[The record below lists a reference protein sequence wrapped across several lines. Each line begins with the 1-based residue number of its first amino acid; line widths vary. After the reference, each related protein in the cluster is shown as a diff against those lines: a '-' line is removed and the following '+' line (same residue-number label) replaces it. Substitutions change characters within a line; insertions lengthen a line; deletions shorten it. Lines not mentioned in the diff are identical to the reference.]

1 MCCIVLLFMIRT
13 GREVKTTEASISI
26 LEAVHDSGGI
36 TLQGL
41 SDRLD
46 MAKSTILNHAST
58 LEKNG
63 YLVQQGGVYYV
74 GLKFLY
80 FGEHAKWQHP
90 AFKVGRDLT
99 HDLAHNTNE
108 EADFS
113 VHEHGRVITLHHEI
127 GHNNEPG
134 RQIGQYFYMHSTA
147 AGQAI
152 LSELS
157 REEVKDILDEW
168 GMPQVTSQT
177 ITDRELLFKELDKID
192 ERGFSTNEEEH
203 TEGYLSISKTAKS
216 PRGNIIG
223 ALSVGAPTYRVSLEE
238 LTNENLYVLETAV
251 EQMENAHPDTL

>member
-1 MCCIVLLFMIRT
+1 MTET
-13 GREVKTTEASISI
+13 GREVKTTEASLNI
-26 LEAVHDSGGI
+26 LEAVHDSGGV

-46 MAKSTILNHAST
+46 LAKSTILNHLST

-63 YLVQQGGVYYV
+63 YLVQEGGVYYV

-90 AFKVGRDLT
+90 AFKIGRNLT
-99 HDLAHNTNE
+99 HELAHNTNE

-127 GHNNEPG
+127 GRNNEPG

-147 AGQAI
+147 GGKAI
-152 LSELS
+152 LSELP
-157 REEVKDILDEW
+157 REEVESILDEW
-168 GMPQVTSQT
+168 GMPQITTQT
-177 ITDRELLFKELDKID
+177 ITDHETLFKELGAIQ

-203 TEGYLSISKTAKS
+203 TEGYQSISKVAKS
-216 PRGNIIG
+216 PRGKIIG
-223 ALSVGAPTYRVSLEE
+223 ALSVGAPTYRISLDE
-238 LTNENLYVLETAV
+238 LIDEDLHLLEAAV
-251 EQMENAHPDTL
+251 QQMEDSFT